1 MKKKTLIKLLVI
13 IFMFNLYGVRVQAA
27 NDNSL
32 SDTIKSDSL
41 GVKSKIMSNYKKNKA
56 KENFKKDEI
65 IVKIKIGATNS
76 AIESTEKKYSV
87 ESKERINRKLDIV
100 KFDNNKY
107 SMEEMLINL
116 NNDLNVEYAE
126 PNYISRLSSSPQN
139 EPDLDKMW
147 GLKNAITDGVDI
159 DVFDAWEIGTGS
171 PNLVVGVIDSGIDYN
186 HIDLKDNIW
195 INNEE
200 IPGNEID
207 DDNNGYVDDYSG
219 WNFTGVNNNTYDDN
233 SHGTHVSGIIA
244 ASTNG
249 MGIVGVAPTVKIMP
263 LKVANTQG
271 GLYTSDVVSAIQ
283 YGISKGMKLFNC
295 SFGGS
300 DFSQT
305 EYDLMK
311 NSDALFMCAAGNGDA
326 YGIGMDN
333 DSSVKNYPASFDLP
347 NIISIASI
355 DERGGLSNFSNYG
368 EVSVDI
374 AAPGTNIYSTMP
386 GGYGYKNGTSMAT
399 PYVTG
404 VAALVL
410 SADMDLTPIE
420 VKNYILKSAHKLPQL
435 ENKIVTDAIVD
446 AFDAIMLIKPI
457 DVDGNGATDIMDL
470 ALIGIAYNS
479 RIGDLKYKRILDINN
494 DGIVDIYDLVCVSK
508 SIK

>member
-1 MKKKTLIKLLVI
+1 MKKKALIKLLVI
-13 IFMFNLYGVRVQAA
+13 IFVLNLYGVRAQAA
-27 NDNSL
+27 YNNSL

-65 IVKIKIGATNS
+65 IVKIKTGATNS
-76 AIESTEKKYSV
+76 AIESSQKKYGV
-87 ESKERINRKLDIV
+87 KSKKEINRQTDIV

-107 SMEEMLINL
+107 SMDEMLVNL

-126 PNYISRLSSSPQN
+126 PNYISRLSSLPQN
-139 EPDLDKMW
+139 EPDFNKMW
-147 GLKNAITDGVDI
+147 GLKNTITEGVDI
-159 DVFDAWEIGTGS
+159 NVSAAWGKGTGN
-171 PNLVVGVIDSGIDYN
+171 PNLVVGVLDSGIDYN
-186 HIDLKDNIW
+186 HIDLKENIW
-195 INNEE
+195 INNGE
-200 IPGNEID
+200 IPDNEID
-207 DDNNGYVDDYSG
+207 DDNNGYVDDYNG
-219 WNFTGVNNNTYDDN
+219 WDFSGVNNDAYDDN

-244 ASTNG
+244 ASSNG
-249 MGIVGVAPTVKIMP
+249 VGTVGVAPTVKIMP

-283 YGISKGMKLFNC
+283 YGISKGVKLFNC

-305 EYDLMK
+305 EYDLMED
-311 NSDALFMCAAGNGDA
+311 SDALFMCAAGNGDA

-333 DSSVKNYPASFDLP
+333 DSTVKNYPATYDLP
-347 NIISIASI
+347 NIMSVASI
-355 DERGGLSNFSNYG
+355 DEYGDLSLFSNYG
-368 EVSVDI
+368 EVTVDI
-374 AAPGTNIYSTMP
+374 AAPGSDIYGTVP

-410 SADMDLTPIE
+410 SANMELTPIE
-420 VKNYILKSAHKLPQL
+420 IKNRILKSMSKLPQL
-435 ENKIVTDAIVD
+435 ESKIATGAILD
-446 AFDAIMLIKPI
+446 AFAAVSLILPTDI
-457 DVDGNGATDIMDL
+457 DNNGATDIVDL
-470 ALIGIAYNS
+470 ALVGLAYNS
-479 RIGDLKYKRILDINN
+479 RIGYLKYKRILDINN